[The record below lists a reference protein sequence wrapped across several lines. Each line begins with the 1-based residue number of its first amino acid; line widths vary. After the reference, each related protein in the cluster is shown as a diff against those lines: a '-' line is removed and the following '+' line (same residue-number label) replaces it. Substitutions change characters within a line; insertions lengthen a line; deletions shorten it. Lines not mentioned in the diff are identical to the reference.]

1 MPRADWNEMK
11 KYPVL
16 IASDEVQKDFEEKI
30 WTITRRIKDLAIQ
43 KRKLEEARDRLLP
56 KLVSGEIEV

>member
-1 MPRADWNEMK
+1 MK